1 MGLPTEL
8 LVLGHTNIKWMRFAG
23 STWKTNDKKAFVD
36 KLLKNTDPKR
46 EQYETEAR
54 QSLFNMVQKDLRSAS
69 NSPSIFLFYRD
80 SSTGS
85 AETFFFTGRP
95 MTKLG
100 VGKLLISALH
110 LLFHSWPFSIF

>member
-36 KLLKNTDPKR
+36 KLLINTDPKG

-69 NSPSIFLFYRD
+69 ICLHAVKQDLMLLETPLRFSYSIETALLAVPKH
-80 SSTGS
+80 SSLQ
-85 AETFFFTGRP
+85 A
-95 MTKLG
+95 
-100 VGKLLISALH
+100 AND
-110 LLFHSWPFSIF
+110 